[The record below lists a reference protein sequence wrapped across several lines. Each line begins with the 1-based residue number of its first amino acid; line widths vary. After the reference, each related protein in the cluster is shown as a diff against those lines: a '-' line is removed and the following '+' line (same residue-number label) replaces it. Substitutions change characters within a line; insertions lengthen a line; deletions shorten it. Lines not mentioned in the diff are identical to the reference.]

1 MRPHRVASW
10 GLTAYV
16 AVLAAVALWPQPVDR
31 PIGELLHRALRALHR
46 RGIPDWVDYP
56 LVESVSNVLLFV
68 PLGALVAW
76 IIGRS
81 YWWVGAAA
89 GLLTSCVIELAQL
102 LFLPARVPTLADVL
116 ANTIGALLG
125 ALLVLPIMRRRRPVR
140 NRAAARTL

>member
-10 GLTAYV
+10 GLTVYL
-16 AVLAAVALWPQPVDR
+16 AVLAGVALWPQPVDR
-31 PIGELLHRALRALHR
+31 PVADLLQRALRALHR
-46 RGIPDWVDYP
+46 RGIPGWVDYA

-76 IIGRS
+76 IIGRG

-89 GLLTSCVIELAQL
+89 GLLTSCVIELAQF

-116 ANTIGALLG
+116 ANTLGALLG
-125 ALLVLPIMRRRRPVR
+125 ALLALPIMRRRGPVR